1 MAETIFR
8 AWAAEDPAGASLAV
22 ATVESQ
28 PIRANAVSGVV
39 TGWLDADGDSAAIV
53 RWIDGIPRGF
63 ARDIANAEIVAAMS
77 LEQPYQAWER
87 AREIEN
93 PYAAERGDGNSFQR
107 HPGFRSWHGTA
118 GFGCGPAPAERGFR
132 FSTTGRRRRGDAQ
145 MRRSVRAWQCL
156 RLSISVA
163 SVSVFDPLGFAAEPG
178 GTLPPG
184 ALPPLVAQALKK
196 GWAAM
201 DIVSVRKE
209 ERNDYVHFHVLLR
222 EKTGE
227 RKIEV
232 LENGSVVKTEPLA
245 PPKR

>member
-1 MAETIFR
+1 
-8 AWAAEDPAGASLAV
+8 
-22 ATVESQ
+22 
-28 PIRANAVSGVV
+28 
-39 TGWLDADGDSAAIV
+39 
-53 RWIDGIPRGF
+53 
-63 ARDIANAEIVAAMS
+63 
-77 LEQPYQAWER
+77 
-87 AREIEN
+87 
-93 PYAAERGDGNSFQR
+93 
-107 HPGFRSWHGTA
+107 
-118 GFGCGPAPAERGFR
+118 
-132 FSTTGRRRRGDAQ
+132 

-156 RLSISVA
+156 RLSVA

-178 GTLPPG
+178 GTLPPD

-196 GWAAM
+196 GWLAM
-201 DIVSVRKE
+201 GIVSVRKE